1 MNIRESL
8 QRLLLAYL
16 LLLGAGPGQA
26 EDTDDLCEPFMDG
39 KVNESLLAT
48 MLSAAENGHLYRIRK
63 ESSRVGFCVGSQL
76 AEIEG
81 VFREFQGGLTLGT
94 QAHSNGQTMV
104 AIRADS
110 VDTKGAMIE
119 SLIKGENFFD
129 AENNPEILFISRGFK
144 WTSRDTAVL
153 EGDLTLRGITKPV
166 VFNVTLTASDGEQDK
181 DSEKILIKATAELS
195 RSDFGMNSLP
205 SLVSDAVRLCMSIEA
220 LKYQS

>member
-1 MNIRESL
+1 MIIRESL
-8 QRLLLAYL
+8 QRLLLTAL
-16 LLLGAGPGQA
+16 LLFNAGPGQA
-26 EDTDDLCEPFMDG
+26 EDIDLCAPFMDG

-48 MLSAAENGHLYRIRK
+48 MLSAAEKGHLYRIRK
-63 ESSRVGFCVGSQL
+63 ETSRVGFCVGSQL

-81 VFREFQGGLTLGT
+81 VFREFQGGLTLGP
-94 QAHSNGQTMV
+94 QAYSNGQTMV

-110 VDTKGAMIE
+110 VDTKGTLIE

-129 AENNPEILFISRGFK
+129 TENNPEILFISRGFE

-166 VFNVTLTASDGEQDK
+166 VFNVTLTASDGEQDN
-181 DSEKILIKATAELS
+181 DSKIILIKATAELS
-195 RSDFGMNSLP
+195 RADFGMNSLP
-205 SLVSDAVRLCMSIEA
+205 TLINDAVRLCMSIEA